1 MDKLKNDLKIVY
13 QALCSL
19 SVKGA
24 DVKTLSNVMD
34 YIEGMLDKDYNTE
47 KEGVDNG
54 RDECERRA

>member
-1 MDKLKNDLKIVY
+1 MDKLKSDLKIVY

-34 YIEGMLDKDYNTE
+34 YIEGMLDKDYNAE

-54 RDECERRA
+54 